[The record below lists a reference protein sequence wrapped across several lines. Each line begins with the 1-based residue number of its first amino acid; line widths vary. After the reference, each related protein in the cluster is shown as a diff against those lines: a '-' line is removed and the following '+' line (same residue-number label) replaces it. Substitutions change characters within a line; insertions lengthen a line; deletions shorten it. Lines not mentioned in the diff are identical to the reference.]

1 MNDLAFI
8 RLKPT
13 LAEALDTRQSAYAN
27 LNYYFQI
34 QLSTTGS
41 YAQIT
46 NSKTNI
52 AFDGNY
58 SVYVCDLCGTEL
70 LDITAKVQ
78 ISEFT
83 DNKGKQQIRFVLNN
97 IGTDFYKQPITL
109 RFKHTVSDYVWYTNP
124 ITISDRDIEQTT
136 RFDYR
141 DYKEFDGIAY
151 NRANNYQSIRLSC
164 CFVGNDIE
172 SSSSEYT
179 TLDGLKVNSR
189 LIKTEYEKYFFP
201 GIDNFTYRR
210 LNCLLSHPVIYV
222 NDYRVTNKQTIP
234 AEDFIGATN
243 ITDLEFKLGINYNE
257 SLYDILHPADFLN
270 IDWNNSDFLTN

>member
-13 LAEALDTRQSAYAN
+13 LSEALETRQSAYAK
-27 LNYYFQI
+27 LNYFFQI
-34 QLSTTGS
+34 QLSTTGVYS
-41 YAQIT
+41 QIT

-78 ISEFT
+78 ITEFT
-83 DNKGKQQIRFVLNN
+83 DNRGLQQIYFTIDDV
-97 IGTDFYKQPITL
+97 GTDFYKQPLTL

-124 ITISDRDIEQTT
+124 ITISDRDLEQTT
-136 RFDYR
+136 MFVYR
-141 DYKEFDGIAY
+141 DYKEFNGIAY
-151 NRANNYQSIRLSC
+151 NRVNNYQSIRLSC
-164 CFVGNDIE
+164 AFIGNDTE
-172 SSSSEYT
+172 SASSEYT

-189 LIKTEYEKYFFP
+189 LIKTEFEKYFFP

-210 LNCLLSHPVIYV
+210 LNCLLTHPVIYV

-234 AEDFIGATN
+234 AEDFTGATN
-243 ITDLEFKLGINYNE
+243 ITDVEFKIAMNYNE
-257 SLYDILHPADFLN
+257 TLSNILHPDDFIN
-270 IDWNNSDFLTN
+270 TDWNNNDFLTN